1 MSVNPKPRP
10 SLCKCERVCC
20 VLFRRRERSLSL
32 RLKTLLRLQLKEVFS
47 TDLISRR
54 GVNTMRRGAGLVYA
68 LAYLIEIRSCYPRRD
83 IIQISGDI

>member
-1 MSVNPKPRP
+1 MFIQ
-10 SLCKCERVCC
+10 SLGLASAHVEGLS
-20 VLFRRRERSLSL
+20 VLFRRREMSLSL

-54 GVNTMRRGAGLVYA
+54 GVNTTRRGAGLVYA

>member
-1 MSVNPKPRP
+1 MLIQSRGLASASVK
-10 SLCKCERVCC
+10 EFAVM
-20 VLFRRRERSLSL
+20 LFRRRERSLSL

-54 GVNTMRRGAGLVYA
+54 GVDTTRRGAGLVYA
-68 LAYLIEIRSCYPRRD
+68 LAYLIEIRSCYPSRD

>member
-1 MSVNPKPRP
+1 VSVNPKPRP

-20 VLFRRRERSLSL
+20 VLFRRRERSL

-68 LAYLIEIRSCYPRRD
+68 PVYFIEIRNCYPGSD
-83 IIQISGDI
+83 IIQISGDS

>member
-1 MSVNPKPRP
+1 MHMWK
-10 SLCKCERVCC
+10 SLS

-54 GVNTMRRGAGLVYA
+54 GVNTTRRGAGLGYA
-68 LAYLIEIRSCYPRRD
+68 LAYLIEIRSCYPLRD
-83 IIQISGDI
+83 IIKINGDI

>member
-1 MSVNPKPRP
+1 M
-10 SLCKCERVCC
+10 
-20 VLFRRRERSLSL
+20 LFRRRERSLSL
-32 RLKTLLRLQLKEVFS
+32 RLLKTLLRLQLKEVFS

-68 LAYLIEIRSCYPRRD
+68 LAYLIEIRGCYPRRD

>member
-1 MSVNPKPRP
+1 MLIQSRGLACASVK
-10 SLCKCERVCC
+10 EFAVM
-20 VLFRRRERSLSL
+20 LFRRRERSLSL

-68 LAYLIEIRSCYPRRD
+68 PVYFIEIRNCYPGSD

>member
-1 MSVNPKPRP
+1 MHMWK
-10 SLCKCERVCC
+10 SLS
-20 VLFRRRERSLSL
+20 VLFRRREMSLSL

-54 GVNTMRRGAGLVYA
+54 GVNTTRRGTCLGGALV
-68 LAYLIEIRSCYPRRD
+68 YLIEIRSCYPRRD

>member
-1 MSVNPKPRP
+1 MSVYPKPRP
-10 SLCKCERVCC
+10 SARVEEFAAM
-20 VLFRRRERSLSL
+20 LFRRRERSLSL
-32 RLKTLLRLQLKEVFS
+32 LLKTLLTLQLKEVFS

-54 GVNTMRRGAGLVYA
+54 GVNTTRRGAGLVYA